1 MNDDCNI
8 ILINLKVTIMKNVT
22 LNKKDINDMMD
33 ITKKYVESRHSL
45 EACFEST
52 NGTTYNPNFS
62 AQIELE
68 ALHTAYFSTLSGAN
82 SARQRLSTAYEMNQ
96 NPEWMMKLEDTVAKY
111 DYNLSL
117 LQVQIDAWKQIK
129 ASRPDLE
136 LTFFSNKDV
145 FTKHKIKRAND
156 AQKTQA
162 VRESAKSAKVKLDKV
177 EENRMKTLTAPIQS
191 TI

>member
-1 MNDDCNI
+1 
-8 ILINLKVTIMKNVT
+8 MKNVT
-22 LNKKDINDMMD
+22 LNKKDINEMID
-33 ITKKYVESRHSL
+33 ITKKYIESRHSL

-52 NGTTYNPNFS
+52 NGSSYNLNFS

-96 NPEWMMKLEDTVAKY
+96 NPEWLLKLEDTVANY

-117 LQVQIDAWKQIK
+117 LQVQIDAWKQMK

-162 VRESAKSAKVKLDKV
+162 VREAAKTAKVKLDKA
-177 EENRMKTLTAPIQS
+177 EENRIKSVTTPLQS